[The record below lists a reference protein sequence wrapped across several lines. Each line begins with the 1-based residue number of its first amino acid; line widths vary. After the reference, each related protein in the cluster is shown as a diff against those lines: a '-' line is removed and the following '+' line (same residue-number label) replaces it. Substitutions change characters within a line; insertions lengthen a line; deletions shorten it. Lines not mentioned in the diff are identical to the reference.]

1 MKVKRSIAIF
11 LLMLMLFSTFT
22 STSVLA
28 VVQSSQGIDFERLS
42 STTAEIVGLTP
53 GSQAESSPVVTI
65 PSSLKNC
72 LLVSVAKEAFKDNA
86 VQEEI
91 ILPDSIG
98 EISTMAFYNAT
109 KLKTFTFPR
118 NVQILGDIAFA
129 YCNSLSN
136 VTFNTNSISILP
148 RGLFYNCA
156 SLDNV
161 VIPSSVNTIKDL
173 TFANCNS
180 LKKIY
185 IPTTVSVI
193 DDTAFQ
199 HSDNVTIYG
208 TIGSTAYHY
217 AFDRGI
223 PFVELSTEKSIGD
236 LNIWLTASEYR
247 LSEDLSLYIP
257 STVQK
262 LQEEYAK
269 AIIVR
274 DDFFSTQADIDT
286 ATANLSTAFKSLKLT
301 AMLQLETT
309 VANANALL
317 ENSDIYTEDSA
328 NQLYNAVTSAEVL
341 IKNNSQSVA
350 DINEMNN
357 LVSNKVSALILQSK
371 VDLQALVAKAD
382 EVIKTEDYKY
392 AETSITELTTAINNA
407 NSVLENS
414 NSTDEAY
421 KAEIENLTQLCNS
434 LSPLVIG
441 DVNYD
446 NTVNVSDVIIVLKNL
461 VSSSKLDQRNQ
472 YVSDMNAD
480 GKVSIIDAIMIQQ
493 VILELA

>member
-1 MKVKRSIAIF
+1 M
-11 LLMLMLFSTFT
+11 
-22 STSVLA
+22 
-28 VVQSSQGIDFERLS
+28 
-42 STTAEIVGLTP
+42 
-53 GSQAESSPVVTI
+53 
-65 PSSLKNC
+65 
-72 LLVSVAKEAFKDNA
+72 
-86 VQEEI
+86 
-91 ILPDSIG
+91 
-98 EISTMAFYNAT
+98 
-109 KLKTFTFPR
+109 
-118 NVQILGDIAFA
+118 
-129 YCNSLSN
+129 
-136 VTFNTNSISILP
+136 
-148 RGLFYNCA
+148 
-156 SLDNV
+156 
-161 VIPSSVNTIKDL
+161 IPSSVNTIKDL

-247 LSEDLSLYIP
+247 LGEDLSVYTA

-357 LVSNKVSALILQSK
+357 LVSDKVSALILQSK
-371 VDLQALVAKAD
+371 VDLQALVAQAD

-392 AETSITELTTAINNA
+392 AETLITELTTAINNA

-421 KAEIENLTQLCNS
+421 KAEIENLTQLYNS